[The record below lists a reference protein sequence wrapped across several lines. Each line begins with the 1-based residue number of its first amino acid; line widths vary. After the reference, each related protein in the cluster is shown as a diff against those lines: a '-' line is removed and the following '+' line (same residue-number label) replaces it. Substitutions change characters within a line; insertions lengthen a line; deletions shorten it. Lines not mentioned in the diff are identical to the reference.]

1 MAEAWSGVASCRMC
15 GALSAAVEQAAADAR
30 AGETVLLSPA
40 CASFDQFKSFEER
53 GDLFAE
59 LVVAL
64 EKMESARKYKQ
75 E

>member
-1 MAEAWSGVASCRMC
+1 VSCRKT
-15 GALSAAVEQAAADAR
+15 GTLQVAVEQSAADAR
-30 AGETVLLSPA
+30 VGETVLLSPA

-59 LVVAL
+59 LVATL
-64 EKMESARKYKQ
+64 GKMESARKYKQ

>member
-1 MAEAWSGVASCRMC
+1 MPCRSC
-15 GALSAAVEQAAADAR
+15 GTLPAAVEQAAAEAR

-59 LVVAL
+59 LVAAL
-64 EKMESARKYKQ
+64 GKMESARKYKQ